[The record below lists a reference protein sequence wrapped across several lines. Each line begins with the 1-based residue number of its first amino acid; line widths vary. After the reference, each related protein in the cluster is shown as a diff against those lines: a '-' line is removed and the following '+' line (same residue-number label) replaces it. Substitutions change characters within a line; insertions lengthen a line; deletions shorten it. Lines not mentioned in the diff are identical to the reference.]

1 MGGDI
6 ANRKIVLIFALLL
19 MVNLLPVHALDQ
31 VTHKFTDVQVD
42 HHETSSN
49 TGDTSITHHEDP
61 HYPQGTS
68 KTVAYNNNQQYRYRY
83 TNSSNEI
90 NFLKRKPE

>member
-1 MGGDI
+1 
-6 ANRKIVLIFALLL
+6 
-19 MVNLLPVHALDQ
+19 MVNLLPVHAVDQ
-31 VTHKFTDVQVD
+31 VTHKFTYVQVND
-42 HHETSSN
+42 HQKTNSN
-49 TGDTSITHHEDP
+49 TADISIIHYDDL

-68 KTVAYNNNQQYRYRY
+68 KTVSYNNNQQFRYRY